1 MDLTIENPTS
11 KGLSVQQKEE
21 RNVCFENAN
30 MAICTLLFC
39 PHFMFTHCSLLPSS
53 SIYSPFQL
61 SPTSNSFSPG
71 LILMW
76 LQCLSSPSAHFF
88 PLFSSSSSSFPHPLL
103 SSSCSLSF
111 LKNLPL
117 MKLNSLV
124 GSFLGLCVRACLGV
138 CGYVSWPNWLEWRS
152 KAVSKS
158 SVCVRACVLTSKRK
172 TALWIASQEL
182 IKPSEKKAVT
192 HLHTSPEHMYLSSF
206 LSLLY
211 CSRLTKW
218 KCQMFFMSIL

>member
-103 SSSCSLSF
+103 SSSSCSLSF

-124 GSFLGLCVRACLGV
+124 GSFFGLCVRACLGV

-158 SVCVRACVLTSKRK
+158 SVCVRVC
-172 TALWIASQEL
+172 
-182 IKPSEKKAVT
+182 
-192 HLHTSPEHMYLSSF
+192 
-206 LSLLY
+206 
-211 CSRLTKW
+211 
-218 KCQMFFMSIL
+218 